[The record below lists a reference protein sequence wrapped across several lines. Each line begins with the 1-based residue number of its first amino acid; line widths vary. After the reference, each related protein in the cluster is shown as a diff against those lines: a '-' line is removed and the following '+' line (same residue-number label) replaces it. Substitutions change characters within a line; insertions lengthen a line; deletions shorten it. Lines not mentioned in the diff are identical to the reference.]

1 MRPMNCR
8 AACIAALLVYCRSA
22 SPAEEPV
29 TKWLVI
35 AASHPNLQPAL
46 QTKERLQRR
55 WPQAAIVATDDCS
68 NLKPGLFLA
77 VVRATAQREAAQGP
91 LASLKSEVGDAYVRD
106 CRVKPDSR
114 VALDIPLVDP
124 SIEKVPRDAV
134 NWSDQDRV
142 SSVRKLA
149 GGGYLWIRRW
159 YDPAPEDPR
168 EGRRQAVAF
177 FDAAR
182 DRAIP
187 LESDCTDPQSDRLGQ
202 WLALSCARQTAG
214 DQLLHETRVYN
225 LTTGESASSTNHCR
239 TPRFLSASTFSCQS
253 EEVDAAG
260 TLHLA
265 PKTVRFR

>member
-1 MRPMNCR
+1 MSGR
-8 AACIAALLVYCRSA
+8 AVCLAALLLYCRSA
-22 SPAEEPV
+22 SRAEEPV

-46 QTKERLQRR
+46 QMKEELQAH
-55 WPQAAIVATDDCS
+55 WPQVAIVASDDCS

-77 VVRATAQREAAQGP
+77 VVRATTQREAAQEP
-91 LASLKSEVGDAYVRD
+91 LASLKSEVSDAYVRE
-106 CRVKPDSR
+106 CQVKPDSR
-114 VALDIPLVDP
+114 VALDTPLVDP

-142 SSVRKLA
+142 SSVQKLA

-177 FDAAR
+177 FDSAR
-182 DRAIP
+182 DRAIL
-187 LESDCTDPQSDRLGQ
+187 LESDCTDPKGDRQGQ
-202 WLALSCARQTAG
+202 WMALSCARETAA
-214 DQLLHETRVYN
+214 DQLLHETRVYD
-225 LTTGESASSTNHCR
+225 LMTGKSASSTNHCR
-239 TPRFLSASTFSCQS
+239 NPRLISATAVSCQS
-253 EEVDAAG
+253 EEVDATG
-260 TLHLA
+260 TLRLA